1 MSMTGAEIM
10 AITRAGLESGLR
22 VRHIATFD
30 PLTCDDTQLVAD
42 VTSDALSKGFDCLPV
57 RSNGRV
63 IGYFEP
69 KRGIDE
75 GTVADFM
82 VPLDGTV
89 LVSADE
95 SLATFL
101 PMLHGARFKLVV
113 SGRGIEGIVT
123 RSDLQKLPVRLFAF
137 ALITHF
143 EMTMR
148 AAIIALLP
156 QDETWLDLLGV
167 ERRSNVKEKWQS
179 LRRSGLD
186 PAIIEATDFCDK
198 RDILRKH
205 LHLGRPFDRDLH
217 GIEKVRNSIPH
228 AGTYGET
235 DERVQNFIAC
245 LHQTEQ
251 WIAHIEH
258 EVESR
263 TGRPMRLF

>member
-1 MSMTGAEIM
+1 MSMTGTEIM

-30 PLTCDDTQLVAD
+30 PQTCDETQLAAD
-42 VTSDALSKGFDCLPV
+42 VTSDALAKGFDCLPV
-57 RSNGRV
+57 RSIGRV
-63 IGYFEP
+63 VGYFEP

-75 GTVADFM
+75 GTVADYM

-101 PMLHGARFKLVV
+101 PLLHGARFKLVV
-113 SGRGIEGIVT
+113 SGRGIEGIVMH
-123 RSDLQKLPVRLFAF
+123 SDLQKLPVRLFAF

-156 QDETWLDLLGV
+156 QDETWLGLLGAKRRNNV
-167 ERRSNVKEKWQS
+167 EEKWQS

-217 GIEKVRNSIPH
+217 DIEKVRNSIVH

-235 DERVQNFIAC
+235 DERVQEFIAC
-245 LHQTEQ
+245 LRQTEH

-258 EVESR
+258 EVEAH
-263 TGRPMRLF
+263 TGQPMRIF